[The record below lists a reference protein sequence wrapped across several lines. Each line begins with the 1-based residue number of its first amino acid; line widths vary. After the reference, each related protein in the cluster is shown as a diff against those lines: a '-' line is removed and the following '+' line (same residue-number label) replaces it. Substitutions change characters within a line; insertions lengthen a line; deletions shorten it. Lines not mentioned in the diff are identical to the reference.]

1 LAQVNAFKSSFS
13 LGEDTGMIQIP
24 FQFDENGDEYG
35 KGTDSWS
42 EAVSSQP
49 NEQDNI
55 IRLNLSQCL
64 NPDCLASNPGNI
76 ANCQRCGSTLRL
88 AGRYRAVQTIGAGGF
103 ASTFRAVDE
112 HRLGTPCV
120 IKQFLPQQQDS
131 RTYQKAVDLFTQE
144 AVLLKD
150 LGSHPQIPELMAFL
164 EQDGRLYIVQE
175 FIEGYNLLQEF
186 ERRGCFNEADIE
198 QMLKSL
204 LPVLQFIHD
213 SQVIHRDLKPSN
225 IIRQTDG
232 SLVIIDFGSS
242 HQSYT
247 RLFSRR
253 TPRTATPG
261 YAPPE
266 QMRGEIFP
274 SSDLF
279 SLGLTCLRLL
289 TGYFPDRRGVDPLLD
304 ESQQEWRLENHMQ
317 TCNGSLS
324 KVFKGLLQTNAINR
338 YASAQAALEDLAD
351 ATEVCWVGA
360 STTSENDADLANEA
374 NAAEIDY
381 SYLQSLLEEGAY
393 QAADEETWR
402 ILLNLTGCTV
412 QNSLTLDVLEFISS
426 SALQT
431 IDRLWWVHSQG
442 RFGLRVQ
449 HQCYRELGGTTEFNF
464 SLWEQFAEQVGW
476 CRNRHWLNY
485 TELTFSDHAPMGHL
499 PTCCVDSLNRQ
510 GEERGVCGWW
520 RLGFVTLMERLEN
533 G

>member
-1 LAQVNAFKSSFS
+1 
-13 LGEDTGMIQIP
+13 MIQLP
-24 FQFDENGDEYG
+24 FQFEDDQKWDN
-35 KGTDSWS
+35 SWY
-42 EAVSSQP
+42 EAIASPSG
-49 NEQDNI
+49 EEDNI

-76 ANCQRCGSTLRL
+76 TNCQRCGSILRL

-131 RTYQKAVDLFTQE
+131 QIYQKAVDLFTQE

-213 SQVIHRDLKPSN
+213 HQVIHRDIKPSN
-225 IIRQTDG
+225 IVRQTDG
-232 SLVIIDFGSS
+232 SLVLIDFGSS

-289 TGYFPDRRGVDPLLD
+289 TGCFPDHQEVDPLFD
-304 ESQQEWRLENHMQ
+304 ESQQLWRWGNHLK
-317 TCNGSLS
+317 THNDSLS
-324 KVFKGLLQTNAINR
+324 QVFKHLLQADVADR
-338 YASAQAALEDLAD
+338 YTSAQAALEDLAHSTD
-351 ATEVCWVGA
+351 ICWVELSSA
-360 STTSENDADLANEA
+360 ALNNEA
-374 NAAEIDY
+374 NESEREVEVQLDC
-381 SYLQSLLEEGAY
+381 STLQSLLTEGAY
-393 QAADEETWR
+393 RAADEETWR
-402 ILLNLTGCTV
+402 LLLTITDCTT
-412 QNSLTLDVLEFISS
+412 QKSLSLDALEGVSV

-431 IDRLWWVHSQG
+431 IDRLWWTHSQG
-442 RFGLRVQ
+442 RFSLRVQ
-449 HQCYRELGGTTEFNF
+449 QQIYRELGGTAEFNF
-464 SLWEQFAEQVGW
+464 ALWEQFAERVGW
-476 CRNRHWLNY
+476 CQDQHWLNY
-485 TELTFSDHAPMGHL
+485 SELTFSKEAPMGHL
-499 PTCCVDSLNRQ
+499 PTCCIDYLNRQ
-510 GEERGVCGWW
+510 GADRGVCGWW
-520 RLGFVTLMERLEN
+520 RLGFVTLMERLEH
-533 G
+533 GKD

>member
-1 LAQVNAFKSSFS
+1 MTQTPLQFNENQKSA
-13 LGEDTGMIQIP
+13 I
-24 FQFDENGDEYG
+24 
-35 KGTDSWS
+35 
-42 EAVSSQP
+42 ASQP
-49 NEQDNI
+49 NERDNI

-76 ANCQRCGSTLRL
+76 EHCQRCGSTLRL
-88 AGRYRAVQTIGAGGF
+88 AGRYRAVQAIGSGGF
-103 ASTFRAVDE
+103 ASTFKAIDE

-131 RTYQKAVDLFTQE
+131 QTYQKAVDLFTQE

-164 EQDGRLYIVQE
+164 EHDGRLYIVQE
-175 FIEGYNLLQEF
+175 FIEGCNLLQEF
-186 ERRGCFNEADIE
+186 DRRGRFSEADIA

-213 SQVIHRDLKPSN
+213 YRVIHRDIKPSN

-232 SLVIIDFGSS
+232 SLVLIDFGSS

-289 TGYFPDRRGVDPLLD
+289 TGCFPDQQGIDPLLD
-304 ESQQEWRLENHMQ
+304 EQQQEWRWGSHLQ
-317 TCNGSLS
+317 TSNDALS
-324 KVFKGLLQTNAINR
+324 KVFSSLLQTDLAHR
-338 YASAQAALEDLAD
+338 YVSAQEALEDLAD
-351 ATEVCWVGA
+351 SAEICWVETA
-360 STTSENDADLANEA
+360 IIAPEYEPEYKSDEADLGPDLSPDLDYAHLQLLL
-374 NAAEIDY
+374 AEC
-381 SYLQSLLEEGAY
+381 AY
-393 QAADEETWR
+393 QAADAETWR
-402 ILLNLTGCTV
+402 LLLKLTDRTA
-412 QNSLTLDVLEFISS
+412 QNSLSLETLEFASCT
-426 SALQT
+426 ALQT
-431 IDRLWWVHSQG
+431 IDRLWRTYSQG

-449 HQCYRELGGTTEFNF
+449 HQVYRDLGGTTEFDF
-464 SLWEQFAEQVGW
+464 VLWERFAEQVGW
-476 CRNRHWLNY
+476 CRDRHWLNY
-485 TELTFSDHAPMGHL
+485 TELTFSDNAPMGHL

-520 RLGFVTLMERLEN
+520 RLGFVTLMERLEDS
-533 G
+533 